1 MYRIEIDRS
10 LCSGYGLCI
19 DAAPELFE
27 LGSDGVAVARVD
39 VTERA
44 GALDAARACPMAA
57 IAVAGGGGARPRRLT
72 GHGRPRL

>member
-27 LGSDGVAVARVD
+27 LGPDGVAIARVD
-39 VTERA
+39 VTEA
-44 GALDAARACPMAA
+44 TDVLDAARGCPMAA
-57 IAVAGGGGARPRRLT
+57 IAGAEERDRAA
-72 GHGRPRL
+72 